1 MNKVPKGYKMTEV
14 GVIPEDWAVK
24 KLEFVAPLQRGFD
37 LPNPQLKE
45 GIYPVVY
52 SNGIGNYHNS
62 FMVKAPG
69 VITGRSGTLGKVN
82 YVTEDYWPHNTALWV
97 TKFFNNHPLFIYYL
111 LIRTKLERFGT
122 GSGVPTLNR
131 NDVHDFKVPL
141 PSLPEQ
147 ISIAEALSD
156 TDTLIGKLEELITKK
171 RQTKQG
177 AMQELLTGKKRL
189 PGFSGKWE
197 EKTLGKIAEVKD
209 GTHQTP
215 RYVDSGIPFYSVES
229 VTKNDFNNTKY
240 ISEEEHLFLTKSYK
254 IEKGDILMTRIGS
267 IGDCKYVD
275 WDVNASFYVSLAL
288 LKIKK
293 DFSAKFICHYS
304 KSAFFKKE
312 TELNSLQ
319 SAIPKKINLG
329 QISNIKLEI
338 PKTLEEQSAI
348 AAILS
353 DMDTEI
359 EHLEKKLEKYKMVKT
374 GMMQELL
381 TGKTRLI

>member
-111 LIRTKLERFGT
+111 MIRTKLERFGT

-147 ISIAEALSD
+147 ISIAETLSD
-156 TDTLIGKLEELITKK
+156 TDSLIGKLEELITKK

-197 EKTLGKIAEVKD
+197 EKTLGEIGECLIGLTYKPENVKESGLLVLRSSNIKD
-209 GTHQTP
+209 GVLKFENNV
-215 RYVDSGIPFYSVES
+215 YVDVE
-229 VTKNDFNNTKY
+229 VP
-240 ISEEEHLFLTKSYK
+240 
-254 IEKGDILMTRIGS
+254 EKLIVKEGDILICVRNGSRDLIGKCALIDKKTAGKTFGAFMALYRS
-267 IGDCKYVD
+267 PI
-275 WDVNASFYVSLAL
+275 NHFIFHQFNSFL
-288 LKIKK
+288 IKK
-293 DFSAKFICHYS
+293 QIDENIGATINQITNKN
-304 KSAFFKKE
+304 
-312 TELNSLQ
+312 LNSFKVPL
-319 SAIPKKINLG
+319 PEN
-329 QISNIKLEI
+329 
-338 PKTLEEQSAI
+338 TTEQTAI
-348 AAILS
+348 ADVLN
-353 DMDTEI
+353 DMDAEI
-359 EHLEKKLEKYKMVKT
+359 ERLEKKLEKYKMVKT